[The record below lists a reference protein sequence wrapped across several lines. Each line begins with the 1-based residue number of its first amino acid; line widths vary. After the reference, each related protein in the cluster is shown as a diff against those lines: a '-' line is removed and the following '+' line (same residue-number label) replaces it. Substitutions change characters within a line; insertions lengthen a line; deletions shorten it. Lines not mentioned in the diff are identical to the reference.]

1 MKALQAKIRYLEQE
15 NQQLRAT
22 NSGNIFIENNK
33 STIWNQEPDENIT
46 LRIT

>member
-15 NQQLRAT
+15 NQQLRAS
-22 NSGNIFIENNK
+22 SGNMFIDNK

>member
-15 NQQLRAT
+15 NKELR
-22 NSGNIFIENNK
+22 GNMVIDNK